1 MSSVG
6 RGTFLGG
13 LAIVGLLVLLF
24 GGIWFFIPAPQREM
38 TAKLLYA
45 KYAAPTASVS
55 RQFAQSDVILVAGG
69 CGVGFHRGPYG
80 YCVPNGPVAAPV
92 VVGPRA
98 CPPGYY
104 LGPHGRRCWPMGGGP
119 PGYRPPPPSGYGP
132 PPPGYGPPPPGEGPS
147 ADYAPPPR
155 RRAPPPDQNS
165 PLPPPSGYGP
175 PPPGEGPSA
184 DYAPPPRRTPRAPP
198 PDQNSPAPP
207 APGVSSPPPGPE
219 TGPPPNE

>member
-1 MSSVG
+1 MSSLG

-13 LAIVGLLVLLF
+13 LAIVGFLVLLF
-24 GGIWFFIPAPQREM
+24 GGIWFFNPAPHRE
-38 TAKLLYA
+38 TTTKLPYA
-45 KYAAPTASVS
+45 RHAAPAVSVS
-55 RQFAQSDVILVAGG
+55 REFAKSDVILVAGG

-80 YCVPNGPVAAPV
+80 YCVPNGPVAPPV

-119 PGYRPPPPSGYGP
+119 PGYRPPPPGYGP
-132 PPPGYGPPPPGEGPS
+132 PPTGYGPPPPGEGPS

-155 RRAPPPDQNS
+155 RSPRTPPPDQNS
-165 PLPPPSGYGP
+165 PPA
-175 PPPGEGPSA
+175 PPPGA
-184 DYAPPPRRTPRAPP
+184 
-198 PDQNSPAPP
+198 
-207 APGVSSPPPGPE
+207 SSPPPGPE

>member
-1 MSSVG
+1 MSSLG

-13 LAIVGLLVLLF
+13 LAIAGFLVLLF
-24 GGIWFFIPAPQREM
+24 GGIWFFNPAPHRE
-38 TAKLLYA
+38 TTTKLPYA
-45 KYAAPTASVS
+45 RHAAPAVSVS
-55 RQFAQSDVILVAGG
+55 REFAKSDVILVAGG

-80 YCVPNGPVAAPV
+80 YCVPNGPGAPPV

-119 PGYRPPPPSGYGP
+119 PPSGYRPPPPGYG
-132 PPPGYGPPPPGEGPS
+132 
-147 ADYAPPPR
+147 
-155 RRAPPPDQNS
+155 
-165 PLPPPSGYGP
+165 PPPSGYGP

-184 DYAPPPRRTPRAPP
+184 DYAPPPRRSPRAPP
-198 PDQNSPAPP
+198 PDQNSPPP
-207 APGVSSPPPGPE
+207 PPPGVSSPPPGPE

>member
-1 MSSVG
+1 MSSLR

-13 LAIVGLLVLLF
+13 LAIVSLLVLLF
-24 GGIWFFIPAPQREM
+24 GSIWFFNPAPHLETTINLR
-38 TAKLLYA
+38 YA
-45 KYAAPTASVS
+45 GHAAPAVSIS
-55 RQFAQSDVILVAGG
+55 RQFAKSDVILVAGG
-69 CGVGFHRGPYG
+69 CGLGFHRGAYG
-80 YCVPNGPVAAPV
+80 YCVPNGPVAPPV

-119 PGYRPPPPSGYGP
+119 PPPGYGPPPSGYGPPPPGEGPSADYAPPPRRSPRAPPPDQNSPP

-155 RRAPPPDQNS
+155 RS
-165 PLPPPSGYGP
+165 
-175 PPPGEGPSA
+175 
-184 DYAPPPRRTPRAPP
+184 PRAPP
-198 PDQNSPAPP
+198 PDQNSPPP
-207 APGVSSPPPGPE
+207 PPPGVSSPPPGPE